1 MRGLVN
7 VDNIP
12 KQAALPSA
20 PRQHPAG
27 NPRPGT
33 STPILPTRHLFQTIV
48 NIAVGRTTEVVPVH
62 RELLCSVSPV
72 FEATFNRELGFR
84 ESHTSYCT
92 LPETRVEVFQYFVQW
107 LYTRSLEHEDLVGS
121 KPAYSRLIR
130 MYVLGDLLGA
140 TMLKNAV
147 IDKMVEVVNQTLACP
162 IPADT
167 ELLYQ
172 NTMETAK
179 LRILMLDVFENRNI
193 EKLIK
198 THEGN
203 W

>member
-1 MRGLVN
+1 M
-7 VDNIP
+7 NI
-12 KQAALPSA
+12 
-20 PRQHPAG
+20 G
-27 NPRPGT
+27 
-33 STPILPTRHLFQTIV
+33 
-48 NIAVGRTTEVVPVH
+48 VGRTNQVVPVH
-62 RELLCSVSPV
+62 LELLCSVSPV
-72 FEATFNRELGFR
+72 FEATFNRESGFR
-84 ESHTSYCT
+84 ESNTSYCT

-107 LYTRSLEHEDLVGS
+107 LYTRSLEHEDLVGP

-130 MYVLGDLLGA
+130 MYVLGDVLGA

-167 ELLYQ
+167 ELLYE

-179 LRILMLDVFENRNI
+179 LRILILDVFENRNI
-193 EKLIK
+193 ISLIK